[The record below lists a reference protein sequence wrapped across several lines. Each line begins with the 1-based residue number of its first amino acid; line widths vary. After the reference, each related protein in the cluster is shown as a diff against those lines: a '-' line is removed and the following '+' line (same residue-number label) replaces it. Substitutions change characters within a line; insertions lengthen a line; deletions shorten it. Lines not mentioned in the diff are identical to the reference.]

1 MSAVGDE
8 QARTS
13 DQQAPPQDEPSLHL
27 LQIVNT
33 LATSDGGPARNAWDL
48 FDAFP
53 VGIRQ
58 GLVWMHGARQDSL
71 AQGWRDGP
79 RSSGVWGRSERHGLR
94 RLFRALAATDVVV
107 IHGYYLWWTT
117 PVAVA
122 AKIMRKRI
130 LLTPHGALTAYQQGF
145 SVRKKQVFEAT
156 VGWLLRASV
165 DRFVTGSNREKA
177 ELRERFPTLDVAMA
191 GVGTP
196 LRTAPIAS
204 QTWRRELC
212 LLSVS
217 RIAPKKRLDLA
228 IRAVAALVEQGDSA
242 VLTIAGNGEDGL
254 IASLKQLSQDL
265 GLQDRVM
272 FLGQQDSEQVTNL
285 FRTADIFLAP
295 SDDENFGIA
304 SAEAIAAGLPIIAS
318 RAVDA
323 LDGIEGNFVVKLD
336 SREPAAI
343 AEAAQ
348 WLRSCDRA
356 ELVRGA
362 FAASR
367 RFGWPIV
374 AERWLELMNAPES
387 RR

>member
-1 MSAVGDE
+1 M
-8 QARTS
+8 
-13 DQQAPPQDEPSLHL
+13 
-27 LQIVNT
+27 
-33 LATSDGGPARNAWDL
+33 
-48 FDAFP
+48 
-53 VGIRQ
+53 
-58 GLVWMHGARQDSL
+58 
-71 AQGWRDGP
+71 
-79 RSSGVWGRSERHGLR
+79 
-94 RLFRALAATDVVV
+94 
-107 IHGYYLWWTT
+107 
-117 PVAVA
+117 
-122 AKIMRKRI
+122 
-130 LLTPHGALTAYQQGF
+130 
-145 SVRKKQVFEAT
+145 
-156 VGWLLRASV
+156 
-165 DRFVTGSNREKA
+165 
-177 ELRERFPTLDVAMA
+177 
-191 GVGTP
+191 
-196 LRTAPIAS
+196 
-204 QTWRRELC
+204 
-212 LLSVS
+212 
-217 RIAPKKRLDLA
+217 
-228 IRAVAALVEQGDSA
+228 AALVEQGDSA